1 MKIILEQIGS
11 INGNIMEALRSKLSA
26 FFGCPVEIRQNMKQ
40 IDVFYIP
47 DRNQYSSSML
57 LSSLE
62 NAPVEGEREA
72 RAIGVTD
79 IDLYTR
85 GLNFVFG
92 QASPAT
98 GTAIVSLYRLQ
109 EEFYGSAPNEFLLLQ
124 RALKEIVHELG
135 HTFGLAHCANPG
147 CIMHFSGCLADT
159 DRKELLFCP
168 ECRPMLRM

>member
-11 INGNIMEALRSKLSA
+11 INGNIMETLRSNLSA
-26 FFGCPVEIRQNMKQ
+26 FFGCPVEIRQNTKQ
-40 IDVFYIP
+40 IDVFYVS

-62 NAPVEGEREA
+62 NAPGEGEKEA
-72 RAIGVTD
+72 RAVGITD

-92 QASPAT
+92 QASSVA
-98 GTAIVSLYRLQ
+98 GTAIVSLCRLR
-109 EEFYGSAPNEFLLLQ
+109 EEFYGSAPDEVLLLK

-135 HTFGLAHCANPG
+135 HTFGLAHCTNPG

-168 ECRPMLRM
+168 ECRPMLGM